1 MLDERDFEKWMIKYK
16 AAKADLNDREK
27 AVMRCMEEL
36 EQDMELLGVTG
47 VEGIWFLICILMQ
60 ISSKMMQQQRQK
72 A

>member
-47 VEGIWFLICILMQ
+47 VEGIWFLICILM
-60 ISSKMMQQQRQK
+60 
-72 A
+72 